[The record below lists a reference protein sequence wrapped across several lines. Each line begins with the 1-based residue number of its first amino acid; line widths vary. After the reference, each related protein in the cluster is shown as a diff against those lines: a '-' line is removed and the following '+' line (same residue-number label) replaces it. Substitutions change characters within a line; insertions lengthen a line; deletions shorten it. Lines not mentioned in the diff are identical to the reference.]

1 MLTSLIQSLSVK
13 MTENSSKKTVAT
25 DVNNNASQTASNV
38 SSTPQL
44 SATGELIGRVNMQIS
59 EDLSE
64 FRQKTQMCREKLSQQ
79 RQMIQSLLNKIS
91 MSSSRPSSTLT
102 STQSA
107 AQIKSPPTREGRE
120 DHSVSS
126 NSETSTTSSCTTSSS
141 SSFQAQ
147 LAARANNTD
156 YKHVSMFLKHP
167 NRLNIILIEFLTI
180 TDRRNLHVSEMS
192 NSSGL

>member
-1 MLTSLIQSLSVK
+1 MLTSLIQSLTMK
-13 MTENSSKKTVAT
+13 MTESSSKKTVAT
-25 DVNNNASQTASNV
+25 DVNNNTSQTTANV

-44 SATGELIGRVNMQIS
+44 TATGELIGRVNMQIS

-91 MSSSRPSSTLT
+91 MSSSTTSSTLT
-102 STQSA
+102 STQS

-156 YKHVSMFLKHP
+156 YKHVSISKST
-167 NRLNIILIEFLTI
+167 LN
-180 TDRRNLHVSEMS
+180 D
-192 NSSGL
+192 

>member
-13 MTENSSKKTVAT
+13 MTENSSKKTVVT
-25 DVNNNASQTASNV
+25 DVNNNASQTAANV

-44 SATGELIGRVNMQIS
+44 SSSSATGELIGRVNMQIS

-91 MSSSRPSSTLT
+91 MSSSTTSSTLI
-102 STQSA
+102 STQS

-156 YKHVSMFLKHP
+156 YKHVSMF
-167 NRLNIILIEFLTI
+167 
-180 TDRRNLHVSEMS
+180 
-192 NSSGL
+192 

>member
-13 MTENSSKKTVAT
+13 MTENISKKTVAT
-25 DVNNNASQTASNV
+25 DVNNNVSQTAANV

-44 SATGELIGRVNMQIS
+44 SSSSATGELIGRVNMQIS

-91 MSSSRPSSTLT
+91 MSSSTTSSTLT
-102 STQSA
+102 STQS

-120 DHSVSS
+120 DHSVLS

-156 YKHVSMFLKHP
+156 YKHVSMF
-167 NRLNIILIEFLTI
+167 
-180 TDRRNLHVSEMS
+180 
-192 NSSGL
+192 